1 MIKAYSSI
9 RYKILHAKW
18 LPLALALTLVFMPN
32 SLLIVKVLGG
42 LIALVLFYY
51 SIVSSNSIS
60 IKDLPK

>member
-1 MIKAYSSI
+1 VKKACSI
-9 RYKILHAKW
+9 VKNKLLQAKW

-42 LIALVLFYY
+42 LLALVLFYY